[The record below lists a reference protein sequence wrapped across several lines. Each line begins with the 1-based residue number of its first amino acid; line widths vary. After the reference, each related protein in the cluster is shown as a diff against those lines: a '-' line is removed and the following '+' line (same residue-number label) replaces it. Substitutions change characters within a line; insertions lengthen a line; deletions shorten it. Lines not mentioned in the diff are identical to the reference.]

1 MGCVMS
7 HCHELW
13 CGKMHGINYDALPC
27 FVIRC
32 VVFSGV
38 VLRGIVS
45 IRDVLSC
52 VV

>member
-1 MGCVMS
+1 MS
-7 HCHELW
+7 HCNELW
-13 CGKMHGINYDALPC
+13 CGKLNGLNCNALPC
-27 FVIRC
+27 VVIRC